1 MAQYLQA
8 PLNRAE
14 ATNVPRSRLVV
25 GEFGCTRRL
34 SGCRQYLEDVLGA
47 LDQHRVHWA
56 FYSLRED
63 SWDGMDYE
71 LGTAKVP
78 WRYWQAIDQGLP
90 DPLPRQATPAFEPIR
105 KRLAIDQW
113 RRLLMSCLL
122 SVGSSV
128 HAVTKC
134 FLDDSTYRAVT
145 VPGISGFIGGST

>member
-1 MAQYLQA
+1 LAQ
-8 PLNRAE
+8 
-14 ATNVPRSRLVV
+14 
-25 GEFGCTRRL
+25 
-34 SGCRQYLEDVLGA
+34 
-47 LDQHRVHWA
+47 WA

-134 FLDDSTYRAVT
+134 VLDDSTYRAVT
-145 VPGISGFIGGST
+145 VPGISGFISGST